1 MQVFA
6 GLAEASAGGLA
17 TLSSGG
23 LAAPIGWP
31 VLVHGL
37 DQFITGM
44 SMAVTGKHRATL
56 TEQLLQTTGMP
67 SEWAS
72 FTNDMLTI
80 GGMMGGSA
88 IIRASSS
95 FSAVNS
101 INQKVM
107 LNYGAENV
115 NSGTALR
122 AKLSGL
128 QKAQGSAVRVR
139 NLPDGRIRYYTLEVP
154 ATKQGFTR
162 GASYVT
168 EWNPNNGQVRSWMES
183 YNHSGQVIRVHPKM
197 LNGQTL
203 ESIHYPPI
211 GCELGVK

>member
-1 MQVFA
+1 MTYGLDHFFTGMQIAFS
-6 GLAEASAGGLA
+6 GRHRT
-17 TLSSGG
+17 TLSE
-23 LAAPIGWP
+23 
-31 VLVHGL
+31 
-37 DQFITGM
+37 
-44 SMAVTGKHRATL
+44 R
-56 TEQLLQTTGMP
+56 LLQTTGMP
-67 SEWAS
+67 AEWAS
-72 FTNDMLTI
+72 FTNDVLSI
-80 GGMMGGSA
+80 GGTMGGMA

-107 LNYGAENV
+107 LNRGAENV

-122 AKLSGL
+122 AKLSSL
-128 QKAQGSAVRVR
+128 QKAQESAVRVR

-154 ATKQGFTR
+154 AKNQGLTR

-168 EWNPNNGQVRSWMES
+168 EWNPNNGQVRSWMEG

-203 ESIHYPPI
+203 KSIHYPPI
-211 GCELGVK
+211 GRELGVK